1 MLKRRLELPEKS
13 FLLFGPRGTGKSTLV
28 RSRLKGVLEIDLLK
42 SKNLLPLIQNPNLL
56 ADLTG
61 HLKAGDWV
69 FIDEIQK
76 IPALLDEVHALYEE
90 RNLNFA
96 LTGSSARK
104 LRRGG
109 ANLLAGRAL
118 QTFLF
123 PFTFDEFKRVLS
135 IDDALEWGTLP
146 GVVIDPKNRGE
157 TLATYVETY
166 LRQELLE
173 EGLIRKIDPFVRFL
187 QIAGLYHAQILNI
200 ENIAREA
207 RVGRTTVDKYF
218 QVLEDTLIGY
228 RLPAFVEGSKAKEV
242 SHPKFYLFDSGVSRA
257 CAGLLDDPV
266 DSVWRGFSFESF
278 ILNELRAYNHY
289 AHRNRELYHHAITG
303 SYDIDFVVE
312 TRKKTHSVRRETIA
326 ISVKNTK
333 KWDARSNKPLVEFRS
348 SSKTQVRH
356 LFGIYR
362 GSQILTQSGV
372 SVLPVEEF
380 LSRLAA
386 GSIF

>member
-1 MLKRRLELPEKS
+1 MLTRRLELPNKS

-28 RSRLKGVLEIDLLK
+28 RSRLKGILEIDLLK

-61 HLKAGDWV
+61 HLKTGDWV

-90 RNLNFA
+90 KKLNFA

-123 PFTFDEFKRVLS
+123 PLTFDEFKQVRS

-146 GVVIDPKNRGE
+146 SVVIDPKNRNE

-173 EGLIRKIDPFVRFL
+173 EGLIRKIAPFVRFL

-207 RVGRTTVDKYF
+207 QVGRTTVDKYF
-218 QVLEDTLIGY
+218 QILEDTLIGY

-242 SHPKFYLFDSGVSRA
+242 SHPKFYLFDSGVSRS

-266 DSVWRGFSFESF
+266 DSVWKGFSFESF
-278 ILNELRAYNHY
+278 ILNELRAYNQY
-289 AHRNRELYHHAITG
+289 AHRNRELYHYAITG

-333 KWDARSNKPLVEFRS
+333 KWDSRSNKSLVEFQA
-348 SSKTQVRH
+348 SSKTHVRH

-362 GSQILTQSGV
+362 GNQILTQSGV
-372 SVLPVEEF
+372 SILPAEEF